1 MACVQAGT
9 ARGTRDGALVI
20 SSSGGGEVVAE
31 GPVLDAL
38 IASGGKVLRPATT
51 AERLL
56 GEVTLVSG
64 PS

>member
-1 MACVQAGT
+1 MDSAWVVSPG
-9 ARGTRDGALVI
+9 
-20 SSSGGGEVVAE
+20 GGGEVVAE

-38 IASGGKVLRPATT
+38 IAAGGKVLRPATA

>member
-1 MACVQAGT
+1 
-9 ARGTRDGALVI
+9 
-20 SSSGGGEVVAE
+20 
-31 GPVLDAL
+31 VLDAL